1 MDNNV
6 QRFIQDLSFPFHH
19 MPWFLQF
26 LCGSAV
32 KSADIRRYIFNK
44 KRKKKK
50 ETGKKS
56 NQCILTSTFIV
67 QMLCHLPAKERYPH
81 THTPLSSFI
90 LLKEKVFTPYFY
102 LSQQK
107 SKKEFYYNFVFFSP
121 QKVLFHCDSPPLSII
136 LCPKGGKLL
145 YYYLYFMTNDKMYPL
160 INNMIIIAA
169 VNRDLKRKK
178 QTFLRQEVQGWEI
191 SSKIRARDFA

>member
-1 MDNNV
+1 VD
-6 QRFIQDLSFPFHH
+6 RL
-19 MPWFLQF
+19 WR
-26 LCGSAV
+26 
-32 KSADIRRYIFNK
+32 ADIRRYIFNK
-44 KRKKKK
+44 KKKKQ
-50 ETGKKS
+50 ERNP

-67 QMLCHLPAKERYPH
+67 QMLCHLPAR
-81 THTPLSSFI
+81 TLSTPLSSFI
-90 LLKEKVFTPYFY
+90 LKVFTPYFY

-107 SKKEFYYNFVFFSP
+107 SKKEYYYNFVFFSP

-169 VNRDLKRKK
+169 VNRDLKKWNKPSSAKRFKAERSHQK
-178 QTFLRQEVQGWEI
+178 SVHAILHKILSAKPHSFKEFNKSVTPSLLFSVWSRFTHQT
-191 SSKIRARDFA
+191 

>member
-44 KRKKKK
+44 KCKK
-50 ETGKKS
+50 ERNRKEIQSMHFDINIHCS
-56 NQCILTSTFIV
+56 NALPLTCKNVI
-67 QMLCHLPAKERYPH
+67 H
-81 THTPLSSFI
+81 THTTIIVYLI
-90 LLKEKVFTPYFY
+90 KEKVFTPYFY